1 MRRLRRIRARHA
13 RRVFR
18 ALIAVTVVFCL
29 AGVGTFA
36 WLGVEQA
43 GAARRAAESSALA
56 AKDDHSAEKYA
67 RMVAKAREYNRR
79 LAATPHVIGETS
91 GKDGTIDGDFGFKSD
106 TEYQNL
112 LDFGDGIMATIEI
125 PSIGVDLP
133 VRQAA
138 NPKHDDNAG
147 QTSLNAAQQATVEA
161 AAKADKVMAST
172 GADTNGIILAVVAF
186 AGMGAATLDLK
197 RRRMDVTA
205 RHGMR

>member
-1 MRRLRRIRARHA
+1 MLTDAQARLAKA
-13 RRVFR
+13 K
-18 ALIAVTVVFCL
+18 
-29 AGVGTFA
+29 
-36 WLGVEQA
+36 
-43 GAARRAAESSALA
+43 SD
-56 AKDDHSAEKYA
+56 AKDTEAVKTAQAKVKEAQDALDQAKTIL
-67 RMVAKAREYNRR
+67 AKAQADLKQAQTVE
-79 LAATPHVIGETS
+79 AQA
-91 GKDGTIDGDFGFKSD
+91 KSD
-106 TEYQNL
+106 YETAKAALKTAQ
-112 LDFGDGIMATIEI
+112 
-125 PSIGVDLP
+125 
-133 VRQAA
+133 QAA

>member
-1 MRRLRRIRARHA
+1 MNKKAFA
-13 RRVFR
+13 TAV
-18 ALIAVTVVFCL
+18 ASVAVAGTIAAPAMADET
-29 AGVGTFA
+29 ATTP
-36 WLGVEQA
+36 VEQA
-43 GAARRAAESSALA
+43 QQAVEQA
-56 AKDDHSAEKYA
+56 
-67 RMVAKAREYNRR
+67 
-79 LAATPHVIGETS
+79 
-91 GKDGTIDGDFGFKSD
+91 
-106 TEYQNL
+106 Q
-112 LDFGDGIMATIEI
+112 
-125 PSIGVDLP
+125 
-133 VRQAA
+133 QAA